1 MARCLPSLNPKVVIH
16 QERGYVSRRYLE
28 GEVNMSAMLLILT
41 AAIFAATAFALVG
54 GVRQAQ
60 AEGWWPE
67 RIM

>member
-1 MARCLPSLNPKVVIH
+1 
-16 QERGYVSRRYLE
+16 
-28 GEVNMSAMLLILT
+28 MSAMLLILT